1 MPACEAYSGSDDA
14 RIGFFDDCFLVSN
27 DDSGTFRTEADRDY
41 MAADARFT
49 PMTGETCGLNVT
61 LTNCTNALYR
71 LVEENWDLLN
81 YGYNLDVLGGW
92 LTEGCYDTIRDR
104 LGYRFEF
111 KATSGNLSVT
121 NVGFGNVY
129 NMYGVRFLL
138 VPTSLA
144 NGATSG
150 QGYVQEV
157 NFDIRKWRSNTTVEF
172 AIPNAPNK
180 DYIVLLD
187 LYDTYNDIE
196 YVPDYRILFSN
207 AASKYSWVNS
217 SRLNDLNITPNVG
230 KTTANCTS
238 TEFKIKNGALIW
250 S

>member
-27 DDSGTFRTEADRDY
+27 DDSGTFRTDADRDY

-157 NFDIRKWRSNTTVEF
+157 NFDIRNGGQIPQWNLPSPTRQIKIISSCWTFTTRTTTSSTSLIIAF
-172 AIPNAPNK
+172 CSPMQRAS
-180 DYIVLLD
+180 
-187 LYDTYNDIE
+187 
-196 YVPDYRILFSN
+196 IL
-207 AASKYSWVNS
+207 
-217 SRLNDLNITPNVG
+217 G
-230 KTTANCTS
+230 
-238 TEFKIKNGALIW
+238 
-250 S
+250 